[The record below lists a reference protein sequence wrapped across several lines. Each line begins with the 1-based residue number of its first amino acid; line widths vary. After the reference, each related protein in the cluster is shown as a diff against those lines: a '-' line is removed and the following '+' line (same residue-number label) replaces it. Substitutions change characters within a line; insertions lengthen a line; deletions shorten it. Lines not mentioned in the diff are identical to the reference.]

1 MNENNYKKML
11 EYFRA
16 RKKAANVLI
25 WQNRI
30 ITSVF
35 YIMYPVLLIMQ
46 IVKRQQWF
54 FTAVT
59 AGVSFVVV
67 SVFRYLYNKTRP
79 YEVYNEKP
87 LINKTTKGKS
97 FPSRHVFCLNVIA
110 MCWLYYCL
118 PVGIIMLVLGAA
130 MAATRVLTGVH
141 FVSDVLAGALIGIMS
156 GIAGALILL

>member
-67 SVFRYLYNKTRP
+67 SVFRYLYNKPRP

-97 FPSRHVFCLNVIA
+97 FPSTGSLPAGNIA
-110 MCWLYYCL
+110 TV
-118 PVGIIMLVLGAA
+118 PPSSSTPADSA
-130 MAATRVLTGVH
+130 MNPNLKLFLST
-141 FVSDVLAGALIGIMS
+141 SIPPI
-156 GIAGALILL
+156 

>member
-59 AGVSFVVV
+59 AGV
-67 SVFRYLYNKTRP
+67 
-79 YEVYNEKP
+79 
-87 LINKTTKGKS
+87 
-97 FPSRHVFCLNVIA
+97 
-110 MCWLYYCL
+110 
-118 PVGIIMLVLGAA
+118 
-130 MAATRVLTGVH
+130 
-141 FVSDVLAGALIGIMS
+141 
-156 GIAGALILL
+156 